1 MFKRS
6 IFFIVLLLVMK
17 VVIPKK
23 LKKGDNVLVVAPS
36 RSFSLLSQDTINN
49 AIENLQKL
57 WLNIVFWKNINQ
69 TNQLYSSS
77 IKDRIDD
84 IHWGF
89 REQDISAIISVIWGS
104 TTNQI
109 IPFLDYDLIKRNPKI
124 ISGFSD
130 ITVLHNAVFSKT
142 WMMTYYW
149 PHFSSFGAKYWTEY
163 VLRYFQKC
171 CMEDWV
177 FKIEPSEKWSDDEW
191 YLDQE
196 KRNFYNNSWYGVLQE
211 WSCSWR
217 ILGWNLECFSILMG
231 TPYFPLI
238 EEDCILCIEQDSE
251 SEFLRFIRWF
261 EQLSQTSLSKNI
273 KWLVL
278 WRFQTKYSPSEQM
291 LKEFFWGHYFRK
303 NIPIVFNFDF
313 WHTQPLC
320 TLPLW
325 WFANLD
331 AYEGSVTFTIL
342 EH

>member
-69 TNQLYSSS
+69 TNQFYSSS

-130 ITVLHNAVFSKT
+130 ITVLHNAVF
-142 WMMTYYW
+142 
-149 PHFSSFGAKYWTEY
+149 
-163 VLRYFQKC
+163 QKHEWWLIIDHIFRVSEQNIERN
-171 CMEDWV
+171 MFWDTFKNVVW
-177 FKIEPSEKWSDDEW
+177 KIE
-191 YLDQE
+191 YL
-196 KRNFYNNSWYGVLQE
+196 K
-211 WSCSWR
+211 
-217 ILGWNLECFSILMG
+217 
-231 TPYFPLI
+231 
-238 EEDCILCIEQDSE
+238 
-251 SEFLRFIRWF
+251 
-261 EQLSQTSLSKNI
+261 
-273 KWLVL
+273 
-278 WRFQTKYSPSEQM
+278 
-291 LKEFFWGHYFRK
+291 
-303 NIPIVFNFDF
+303 
-313 WHTQPLC
+313 
-320 TLPLW
+320 
-325 WFANLD
+325 
-331 AYEGSVTFTIL
+331 
-342 EH
+342 